1 MLFIEIKFRGFPGGS
16 VVKNLSAN
24 AGEVGSIPGLG
35 RSLGEGRGNPL
46 QYSCLG
52 NPMDR
57 ASGGLQ
63 SMGRKSR
70 TWLSGQTT
78 ATTRMLFSRGKKMGC
93 RGSVT
98 LKLPADL
105 EHTDIIFW
113 GKEPQLLSEKF
124 MFLKMFKLW
133 F

>member
-1 MLFIEIKFRGFPGGS
+1 
-16 VVKNLSAN
+16 
-24 AGEVGSIPGLG
+24 
-35 RSLGEGRGNPL
+35 
-46 QYSCLG
+46 
-52 NPMDR
+52 
-57 ASGGLQ
+57 
-63 SMGRKSR
+63 
-70 TWLSGQTT
+70 
-78 ATTRMLFSRGKKMGC
+78 MGC